1 MERKLG
7 NCIYLYTSE
16 CSNSAVLPGCINSCN
31 FPVYQDHLPQKV
43 QGDFTHKTACRIQSS
58 HQLSTQFW
66 ADHEEQWQGIEARL
80 SSQGT
85 HSSTYSPLRKWSVWG
100 FKMHLR
106 QLFCLKDWFF
116 VHKTTHPEITRCSFE
131 NKILWVAAS
140 QVWCNACAFI
150 MSRLCT

>member
-7 NCIYLYTSE
+7 ICIYLYTSE
-16 CSNSAVLPGCINSCN
+16 CSNSSVLPGCINSCN

-43 QGDFTHKTACRIQSS
+43 QGDFTHKTACRIQSG

-66 ADHEEQWQGIEARL
+66 SDHKEQWQGKEASL
-80 SSQGT
+80 SSQRT
-85 HSSTYSPLRKWSVWG
+85 HSSTYSPLCKWSVWG

-116 VHKTTHPEITRCSFE
+116 VHKRLPQKSQDVPLRTIF
-131 NKILWVAAS
+131 WVAAS

-150 MSRLCT
+150 VSRLCT